1 MEQRSSDI
9 VSTPILDMKP
19 KVIMCKVAIS
29 KEGIEALKKVIRMA
43 EAHISDWQFNDID
56 EKMAVRL
63 AKKIVK
69 QYAIVEKIE
78 KVRLKE
84 YAKEQKKSDKKE

>member
-69 QYAIVEKIE
+69 QYAVVEKIE
-78 KVRLKE
+78 KARLKE

>member
-9 VSTPILDMKP
+9 ISTPILDMKQ
-19 KVIMCKVAIS
+19 KVIMCQVAIS

-78 KVRLKE
+78 KVKLKE

>member
-9 VSTPILDMKP
+9 ISTPILDMKQ
-19 KVIMCKVAIS
+19 KVIMCNVTIS

-63 AKKIVK
+63 AKRIVRD
-69 QYAIVEKIE
+69 YAKVEKIE

-84 YAKEQKKSDKKE
+84 YEREQKDSDKKE